1 MTWIIIVA
9 AVVLVVVI
17 FLFNSLVN
25 KKNKTLNAFAG
36 VDVLLKK
43 RYDLIPNLVS
53 AVKQYMKHEKE
64 VLTRITEL
72 RTRALKGDLSQDD
85 KVALDKQMS
94 GAIKGLMVAVE
105 DYPQLKANENFLQ
118 LQAALN
124 EVEEQISAARRA
136 YNASIL
142 EYNNALEMIPTNMI
156 AAMMN
161 YRKKAFYEAVE
172 GERDVVN
179 VGNMFEN

>member
-1 MTWIIIVA
+1 MRTSIAI
-9 AVVLVVVI
+9 AVVLIVLVL
-17 FLFNSLVN
+17 LFNSLVN

-36 VDVLLKK
+36 IDVLLKK

-53 AVKQYMKHEKE
+53 AVKQYMKHERE

-72 RTRALKGDLSQDD
+72 RTRALKGELSDD
-85 KVALDKQMS
+85 EKVTLDKQMS

-105 DYPQLKANENFLQ
+105 KYPELKANENFLQ

-136 YNASIL
+136 YNATVL
-142 EYNNALEMIPTNMI
+142 EYNNALEMIPSNVM
-156 AAMMN
+156 AAMMR
-161 YRKKAFYEAVE
+161 YKKKRFFEIVEAEKAPVP
-172 GERDVVN
+172 VQTI
-179 VGNMFEN
+179 FES